1 MQVLMRPHRRGQVPE
16 VESAMSL
23 SSNLLSSASATAEEP
38 RDHVKT
44 QVAAYKYPRRV
55 WIVEALPKTATGKI
69 LKREIVPPAEL
80 GER

>member
-23 SSNLLSSASATAEEP
+23 SSNLLSSASATAEEL
-38 RDHVKT
+38 RDHVTT

>member
-23 SSNLLSSASATAEEP
+23 SSNLLSSATATAEEL